1 MNTKAAE
8 GGVCMSSE
16 KDNTDQMLNE
26 MTEALQEAI
35 EVQEKY
41 SKVLE
46 ELEQENELL
55 TNVIIKY
62 KLGKEVEKERRT
74 GGEIDEKFIRLL
86 IGDIGLHLDD
96 EQGSDDLFEKPDRI
110 PLDERIDHAKR
121 QL

>member
-1 MNTKAAE
+1 
-8 GGVCMSSE
+8 MSSE

-26 MTEALQEAI
+26 MTDALQEAI
-35 EVQEKY
+35 EVHEKY
-41 SKVLE
+41 IKVLE
-46 ELEQENELL
+46 ELVQENELL
-55 TNVIIKY
+55 TNVIVKY

-74 GGEIDEKFIRLL
+74 GGEIDEEFIQSI

-110 PLDERIDHAKR
+110 PLDERIEHAKR

>member
-1 MNTKAAE
+1 
-8 GGVCMSSE
+8 MSSE

-55 TNVIIKY
+55 TNVIIK
-62 KLGKEVEKERRT
+62 
-74 GGEIDEKFIRLL
+74 
-86 IGDIGLHLDD
+86 
-96 EQGSDDLFEKPDRI
+96 
-110 PLDERIDHAKR
+110 
-121 QL
+121 

>member
-1 MNTKAAE
+1 
-8 GGVCMSSE
+8 MSSE
-16 KDNTDQMLNE
+16 KDNTDQMLDE

-62 KLGKEVEKERRT
+62 KLGREVEKERRT

-96 EQGSDDLFEKPDRI
+96 EQGSDDLLEKPDRI